1 MIKIKK
7 SPAIEGRVRRGRS
20 FKPKSIWRLRKSS
33 IHTVAL

>member
-7 SPAIEGRVRRGRS
+7 SPTIEGRVWGRS
-20 FKPKSIWRLRKSS
+20 FKPKSIWRLRKSP